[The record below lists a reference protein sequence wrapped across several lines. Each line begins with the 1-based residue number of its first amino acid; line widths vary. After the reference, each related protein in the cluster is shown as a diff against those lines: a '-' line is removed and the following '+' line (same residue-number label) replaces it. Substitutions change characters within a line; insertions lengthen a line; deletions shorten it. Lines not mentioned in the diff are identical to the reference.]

1 MTGRKLKESGDPAWR
16 EGVEFTFPNVKLMSG
31 CLRGN
36 FISKTVGQ
44 MGGKGLGVNDLE
56 VTVYWKKGCGE
67 NSVRD

>member
-16 EGVEFTFPNVKLMSG
+16 EGVEFTFLNVKLMSG

-44 MGGKGLGVNDLE
+44 MGGEGLGVNDL
-56 VTVYWKKGCGE
+56 
-67 NSVRD
+67 R